1 MLRRTSAPGILKYMK
16 TNSSNMIKGPIL
28 ALAVAS
34 FFIAPRHSL
43 CANAGTDVVQMGP
56 GVRAPNL
63 ETLQIGLEDT
73 LDRLNLTHVQREQVE
88 QIMAGEALQLQ
99 MARGNQNLSV
109 ARVFSQEQT
118 IRVQTRRQIASIL
131 SPKQKQKVI
140 KLMTRRAVKLENRAN
155 DY

>member
-1 MLRRTSAPGILKYMK
+1 
-16 TNSSNMIKGPIL
+16 MIKGPIL

-73 LDRLNLTHVQREQVE
+73 LDRLTHAQREQVE

>member
-1 MLRRTSAPGILKYMK
+1 
-16 TNSSNMIKGPIL
+16 
-28 ALAVAS
+28 
-34 FFIAPRHSL
+34 
-43 CANAGTDVVQMGP
+43 
-56 GVRAPNL
+56 
-63 ETLQIGLEDT
+63 
-73 LDRLNLTHVQREQVE
+73 
-88 QIMAGEALQLQ
+88 
-99 MARGNQNLSV
+99 V